1 MWREFLLD
9 IWQYV
14 QMSEEDKYLDFLSFY
29 LTLATTLCG
38 VGISIFTLTSAFI
51 VSKKDLLKQLKD
63 EINKDR
69 ISLSYAYKIQSLQ
82 IFIKRMKE
90 VTTSSIWLISFSLIS
105 IITICILKLCQPNN
119 WGHIVLLCII
129 SAFVFLF
136 VCLYKLY
143 SWYRKY

>member
-51 VSKKDLLKQLKD
+51 VSKKDSLKQLKD

-69 ISLSYAYKIQSLQ
+69 ISLSYAYRIQSLQ
-82 IFIKRMKE
+82 VFIKRMKE

-105 IITICILKLCQPNN
+105 IITIWILKLCQPNN
-119 WGHIVLLCII
+119 WSYIVLLCII

-143 SWYRKY
+143 SWYIKY